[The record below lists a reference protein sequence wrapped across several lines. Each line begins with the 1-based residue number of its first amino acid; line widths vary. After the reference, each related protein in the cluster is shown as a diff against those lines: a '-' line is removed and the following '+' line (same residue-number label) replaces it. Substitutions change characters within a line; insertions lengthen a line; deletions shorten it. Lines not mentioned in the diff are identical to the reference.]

1 MHPQHQDMIKLEAG
15 RAGAPPPQ
23 PHGQQGPN
31 ASHLPLAVHGPA
43 EHKGGLPA
51 VLQDPQS
58 LALLKSNVPHS
69 VLESQ
74 LLSVSQLLSAGVELE
89 DVDHGNAFR
98 KEREK
103 NDHN

>member
-1 MHPQHQDMIKLEAG
+1 M
-15 RAGAPPPQ
+15 
-23 PHGQQGPN
+23 
-31 ASHLPLAVHGPA
+31 SHLPPAVHGPA

-58 LALLKSNVPHS
+58 LALLESNVPHS

-89 DVDHGNAFR
+89 DVDHGNAFH

-103 NDHN
+103 NDYN